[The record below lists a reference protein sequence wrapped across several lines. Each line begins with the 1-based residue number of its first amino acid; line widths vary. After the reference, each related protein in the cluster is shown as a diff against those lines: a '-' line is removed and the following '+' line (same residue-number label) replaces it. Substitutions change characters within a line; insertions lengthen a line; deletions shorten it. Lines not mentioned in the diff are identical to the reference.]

1 MGSTTVG
8 GSVLPNYQG
17 SKSLV
22 QVWNMNTAYSRQRSM
37 PTLDHGS
44 MNTGC
49 SHTIHNLYMFIWEKG
64 RSWYCGGKRNRK
76 LSLLARLSP
85 IMSFST
91 KLSARWCAGPD
102 WWNGSSSMWWTKW
115 HVPMKFTN
123 CEKDLSTYTMA
134 LIVETV
140 KQMLQCPCN

>member
-102 WWNGSSSMWWTKW
+102 WGMGPVPCGELSGMCQWN
-115 HVPMKFTN
+115 FTN
-123 CEKDLSTYTMA
+123 CEKDLSTYIMA